1 MTKRISIALIVVLVS
16 ACSEPA
22 APSDD
27 QNAATAIANERRGE
41 TIILFT
47 EDEALKRE
55 HLLASARRDG
65 QAEVAVAR
73 TVSYLQ
79 KLPRLGS
86 GKIDYQTLRQIAQE
100 RHS

>member
-1 MTKRISIALIVVLVS
+1 MR
-16 ACSEPA
+16 PDA
-22 APSDD
+22 ARARTH
-27 QNAATAIANERRGE
+27 AATAIANERRGE

-47 EDEALKRE
+47 EDQGLKRE
-55 HLLASARRDG
+55 QLLATARREG
-65 QAEVAVAR
+65 HAEVAVAR

-86 GKIDYQTLRQIAQE
+86 GKIDYLQLRQIAQE